1 MITSYIAKTA
11 DAVLFPLLELPPLL
25 AVIILSFTFSL
36 IVLLF
41 QRKVFENKKV
51 REMKLRLEEVREKV
65 IKLQNRNQEEL
76 NKILNE
82 MLRLN
87 TRIMKENLKVALL
100 SLALGIV
107 VISWVSFHYSGYYLK
122 LPFPYFSNIS
132 LLYFYVILSLILGV
146 VIGKFLEAR

>member
-1 MITSYIAKTA
+1 MITSYIAKIA
-11 DAVLFPLLELPPLL
+11 DVVLFPLLELPPLL
-25 AVIILSFTFSL
+25 AVIILSLAFSL